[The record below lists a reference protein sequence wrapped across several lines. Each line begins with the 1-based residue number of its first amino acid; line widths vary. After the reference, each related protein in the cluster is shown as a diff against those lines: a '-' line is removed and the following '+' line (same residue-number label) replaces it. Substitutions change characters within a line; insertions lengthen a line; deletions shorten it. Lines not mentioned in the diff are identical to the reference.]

1 MLTIVL
7 LDVILLVVLLIMS
20 VPLPYCFGGA
30 LLFMSIFGG
39 VSMKSMMLWGFN
51 QMINPVLLASPLFIL
66 AGSLMGGSGIA
77 KRLLD
82 FVDAFV
88 GRIKGGLGVIS
99 VVTCALIGAISGS
112 GFTGVAATAP
122 IMVPR
127 MVEQGYPRGY
137 STALITV
144 SSILG
149 LLIPP
154 SVIMILYGW
163 VTETS

>member
-99 VVTCALIGAISGS
+99 VVTCALIGAISE
-112 GFTGVAATAP
+112 A
-122 IMVPR
+122 
-127 MVEQGYPRGY
+127 
-137 STALITV
+137 V
-144 SSILG
+144 SPAWRLRLQSWFLG
-149 LLIPP
+149 WLSRVIPEDIQLP
-154 SVIMILYGW
+154 
-163 VTETS
+163 